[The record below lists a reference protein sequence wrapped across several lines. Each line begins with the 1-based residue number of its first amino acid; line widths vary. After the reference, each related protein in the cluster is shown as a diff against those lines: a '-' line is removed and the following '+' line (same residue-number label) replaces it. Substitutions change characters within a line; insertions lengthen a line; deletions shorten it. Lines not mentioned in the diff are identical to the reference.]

1 MAKWHKTKYP
11 GVRYRE
17 HATRKHGVQY
27 DKYFVVRY
35 TLDGKQHEEAL
46 GWASDGWTAEN
57 ASEERAKLKR
67 AQRLGEG
74 AQTLAEARDQDK
86 ARREEEKAKKEQEE
100 RDALTFGQFWN
111 DTYKPHAEAHK
122 ARQTSRTEVSYYNL
136 WIKPDLGGKPLK
148 KIAPLDLERIKKKM
162 MDKGKSPKTIQH
174 VLAIVR
180 QVINHANMLGLYQG
194 ENPTLKVKKPS
205 ADNRR
210 IRFLTYDEAEK
221 LLNELLKYSQDLH
234 DMALLAL
241 HCGPRAGEIFSL
253 TWKDIDL
260 DRGLVTLRHTKNGHV
275 RHVPMTDR
283 VLEMFKNRELIRDQE
298 NELMRN
304 KENDLVRDKE
314 NDLVFPSRKGSKKK
328 EVSSSFERAVKDLG
342 WNKGIEDSRQKVVFH
357 SLRHTCASWLVM
369 AGVPLYTVKEYLGHR
384 QISQTERYAHL
395 APDSL
400 QQATAALNGIQS
412 RTDDEKLLDVQNRKV
427 IS

>member
-1 MAKWHKTKYP
+1 
-11 GVRYRE
+11 
-17 HATRKHGVQY
+17 
-27 DKYFVVRY
+27 
-35 TLDGKQHEEAL
+35 
-46 GWASDGWTAEN
+46 
-57 ASEERAKLKR
+57 
-67 AQRLGEG
+67 
-74 AQTLAEARDQDK
+74 
-86 ARREEEKAKKEQEE
+86 
-100 RDALTFGQFWN
+100 
-111 DTYKPHAEAHK
+111 
-122 ARQTSRTEVSYYNL
+122 
-136 WIKPDLGGKPLK
+136 
-148 KIAPLDLERIKKKM
+148 M